1 MFTVSV
7 HLVSKNSLISL
18 QRGSDEEIEKQHG
31 GRWQLPVGTWQPG
44 SPDTGVTDGVS
55 WCGRSRRCY
64 KEKRK
69 HLPVTDSWDLTVE
82 NAAIFLETS
91 TLTPWWRCMS
101 DPRAE
106 RDPRANFGISSVV
119 CWWWIRAMNGRGG
132 SSWLLRAMITA
143 KGDGKPSLYLLLFF
157 YFLPYNGGYTD
168 VVARS
173 STDRSSCSVSARVS

>member
-1 MFTVSV
+1 MTAP
-7 HLVSKNSLISL
+7 N
-18 QRGSDEEIEKQHG
+18 
-31 GRWQLPVGTWQPG
+31 
-44 SPDTGVTDGVS
+44 TGVTDGVS

-64 KEKRK
+64 KENRK

-101 DPRAE
+101 DPRAQ

-119 CWWWIRAMNGRGG
+119 WWWWIRAMNGRGG
-132 SSWLLRAMITA
+132 SSWLLRATITA
-143 KGDGKPSLYLLLFF
+143 RGDGKPSLYLLLFF